1 VVGITTENYQRI
13 NNTLRLEGRCTKEFV
28 ITPPALY
35 VATPEALRDLAHR
48 LQPLLSQDPRLALDT
63 EFIRERTYLPVLEII
78 QVAADGGRFIALIDF
93 PAVGSNLDPLCDLLL
108 NPEILKIF
116 HAGTQ
121 DMEILTSILGEIP
134 PSIYDTQVAAAF
146 AGYSLQT
153 GYGALVQSV
162 LGVKLDKEEGFADWS
177 RRPLTPSM
185 QTYAE
190 NDVRYL
196 HALHDRL
203 SGVLANRGRDKWA
216 HEQTAK
222 IMAQATE
229 ITPVEDLWRKVGGR
243 HVLDARGLTILREL
257 ARWRDAEAERRN
269 KPRRSVVK
277 DDFLVEVARRA
288 PATARM
294 ILELRSAPPNL
305 GERAAEALVAA
316 IQRGKA
322 VPEEDRIQPDAPLG
336 LDEQGAAL
344 VELLSAVV
352 RVRALEENLPPSLMA
367 NGDDLRVL
375 AANRRKPENW
385 PTDLFS
391 DWRGNLL
398 GDNLQATLTGEL
410 AVAWDARRG
419 RLTLR
424 RNLLQQDAVE
434 SAKSADETSEDAE
447 TLPQDV

>member
-1 VVGITTENYQRI
+1 
-13 NNTLRLEGRCTKEFV
+13 
-28 ITPPALY
+28 
-35 VATPEALRDLAHR
+35 
-48 LQPLLSQDPRLALDT
+48 
-63 EFIRERTYLPVLEII
+63 
-78 QVAADGGRFIALIDF
+78 
-93 PAVGSNLDPLCDLLL
+93 
-108 NPEILKIF
+108 
-116 HAGTQ
+116 
-121 DMEILTSILGEIP
+121 MEILASLLGEIP
-134 PSIYDTQVAAAF
+134 PSIYDTQVGAAF

-177 RRPLTPSM
+177 RRPLTASM

-203 SGVLANRGRDKWA
+203 SAALANRGRDEWA
-216 HEQTAK
+216 REQTAK

-229 ITPVEDLWRKVGGR
+229 ITPPDELWRRVGGR
-243 HVLDARGLTILREL
+243 HVLEARGLTILREL
-257 ARWRDAEAERRN
+257 ALWRDKEAERRN

-288 PATARM
+288 PASARA

-305 GERAAEALVAA
+305 GERSAESLIGA

-322 VPEEDRIQPDAPLG
+322 VPEEERLQPEVPLG

-352 RVRALEENLPPSLMA
+352 RVRALEENLPPSLLA
-367 NGDDLRVL
+367 GGDDLRAL
-375 AANRRKPENW
+375 AANRRKPDFW
-385 PTDLFS
+385 PSDLFT
-391 DWRGNLL
+391 DWRGSLIGENLR
-398 GDNLQATLTGEL
+398 ATLAGEL
-410 AVAWDARRG
+410 AVAWDAKRG

-424 RNLLQQDAVE
+424 REIAP
-434 SAKSADETSEDAE
+434 DAE
-447 TLPQDV
+447 VSDG